1 VRVSGAGVSGAART
15 SGARIA
21 LVWVLT
27 RVVVLIFMFGPE
39 SRVVG
44 DVGYFAKSLRHL
56 GDLGLGGTMR
66 EYPLPAVAVV
76 ALPWALAGAAHAL
89 WAYGFFFVAGL
100 LAVDAAF
107 TVLLHRQGSAGQ
119 GSAVTMWLVAVPAM
133 GGLTYVRFDLVP
145 GVLVGVVILLA
156 GTRPRVAAL
165 LVAVATSIKLWP
177 VLLVPPLLARA
188 ARRGQSLA
196 VVAAVGATAVLATV
210 VAAGW
215 ARVWSP
221 LAYQAD
227 RGLQIESV
235 AATPAVA
242 VNAFDPAA
250 YRIFYSSFKAY
261 EITGP
266 GVPVLLTVSSALSV
280 ALVAFLVLLW
290 SRIARLG
297 RELSPDALVWASVA
311 STLGFLCA
319 SKVLSPQYLLWVL
332 PMAVAGLTVV
342 SGTRRALGRFTV
354 ALIVAA
360 ALSHAIFP
368 TLYSPLVL
376 HRDGTLLAVAVLVV
390 RNLLLVALLVQAGV
404 TAVRLT
410 ARGASSPWSGDLE
423 GAHP

>member
-1 VRVSGAGVSGAART
+1 MTTRTASGT
-15 SGARIA
+15 RIA
-21 LVWVLT
+21 LLWVLT

-44 DVGYFAKSLRHL
+44 DVGYFAKSLGHL
-56 GDLGLGGTMR
+56 DDLGLGRTMR

-76 ALPWALAGAAHAL
+76 ALPWVLAGVAHAL

-107 TVLLHRQGSAGQ
+107 TGLLNRHDRAGR
-119 GSAVTMWLVAVPAM
+119 GSAVVVWLVAVPAM
-133 GGLTYVRFDLVP
+133 GGLTYVRFVLIP
-145 GVLVGVVILLA
+145 GVLVGVVVLLA
-156 GTRPRVAAL
+156 GTRPRVAAF

-188 ARRGQSLA
+188 ARRGQSLT
-196 VVAAVGATAVLATV
+196 VVAAVGVTAVLATV

-242 VNAFDPAA
+242 VHAFDPAA

-266 GVPVLLTVSSALSV
+266 GVPVLLTVSSALSL
-280 ALVAFLVLLW
+280 ALVAFLVVLW

-297 RELSPDALVWASVA
+297 RDLSPDALVWASVA

-332 PMAVAGLTVV
+332 PMAVAGLAVV
-342 SGTRRALGRFTV
+342 SRTRRTLLRFTV
-354 ALIVAA
+354 GLVVAA

-368 TLYSPLVL
+368 WLYNPIVL
-376 HRDGTLLAVAVLVV
+376 HRGDTPPAVTVLVV
-390 RNLLLVALLVQAGV
+390 RNALLVALLVQSCVMAL
-404 TAVRLT
+404 RLT
-410 ARGASSPWSGDLE
+410 AHCPSAERAEHREVTTRS
-423 GAHP
+423 

>member
-1 VRVSGAGVSGAART
+1 MTTPTASGP
-15 SGARIA
+15 RIA
-21 LVWVLT
+21 LLWVLT
-27 RVVVLIFMFGPE
+27 RVVVLILMFGPE

-44 DVGYFAKSLRHL
+44 DVGYFAKSLGHL
-56 GDLGLGGTMR
+56 GDLGLGRTMR

-76 ALPWALAGAAHAL
+76 ALPWVLAAAAHAL
-89 WAYGFFFVAGL
+89 WAYGFFFVACL

-107 TVLLHRQGSAGQ
+107 TVLLHRHDPAGR
-119 GSAVTMWLVAVPAM
+119 GSAVVLWLVAVPAM
-133 GGLTYVRFDLVP
+133 GGLSYVRFDLVP
-145 GVLVGVVILLA
+145 GVLVGVVVLLA
-156 GTRPRVAAL
+156 GTRPRRAAF

-188 ARRGQSLA
+188 PRRGRSLS
-196 VVAAVGATAVLATV
+196 VVAAVGGVAVLATV
-210 VAAGW
+210 VTAGW

-242 VNAFDPAA
+242 VHALDPAA
-250 YRIFYSSFKAY
+250 YRVFYSSYKAY

-266 GVPVLLTVSSALSV
+266 GVPVLLTVSAALSL
-280 ALVAFLVLLW
+280 ALVVFLVVLW

-297 RELSPDALVWASVA
+297 RDLSTDALVWASIA

-332 PMAVAGLTVV
+332 PMAVAGLAVV
-342 SGTRRALGRFTV
+342 SPTRRTLLRLTV
-354 ALIVAA
+354 GLVVAA

-368 TLYSPLVL
+368 SLYTPLVL
-376 HRDGTLLAVAVLVV
+376 HRDGTLLAVTVLVA
-390 RNLLLVALLVQAGV
+390 RNVLLVALLVRSCV
-404 TAVRLT
+404 MAVRLT
-410 ARGASSPWSGDLE
+410 ARHPAAAPAEVLE
-423 GAHP
+423 VTARP